1 MEKDYQLGL
10 PNQAVNIGLTIELA
24 RLNCCVLIL
33 HNYVHRLHVYLEQV
47 FSMYQLSMYAG
58 QVEDIL
64 VGTLPNFQH
73 GIGGQLYLRDT
84 KTLVIENFSY
94 DGLGVGTWAA

>member
-1 MEKDYQLGL
+1 
-10 PNQAVNIGLTIELA
+10 
-24 RLNCCVLIL
+24 
-33 HNYVHRLHVYLEQV
+33 
-47 FSMYQLSMYAG
+47 MYQLSMYAG

-64 VGTLPNFQH
+64 VGTLPNFEH
-73 GIGGQLYLRDT
+73 GIGGQLYIRDT